1 MQGSLHALC
10 HDDLEVDF
18 FANMCHIQVHRRSR
32 AVTRL
37 AAATRSGK
45 LTGQT
50 IQHYIIPVLWPLLQ
64 QQVADK
70 GLSGRMVGGQGIVDA
85 AVDCLGACAG
95 VMGWKAFVPPLH
107 KHGAFICMII
117 LAVQVQRLV
126 VALLEGTR

>member
-1 MQGSLHALC
+1 M
-10 HDDLEVDF
+10 
-18 FANMCHIQVHRRSR
+18 HRRSR

-37 AAATRSGK
+37 AAAIRAGK

-64 QQVADK
+64 QQTADK

-95 VMGWKAFVPPLH
+95 VMGWRACVHHHLH
-107 KHGAFICMII
+107 QIWFCLQKRSSPYEQTTSTTLHCVRFNADATGTAVCC
-117 LAVQVQRLV
+117 LA
-126 VALLEGTR
+126 A

>member
-1 MQGSLHALC
+1 
-10 HDDLEVDF
+10 
-18 FANMCHIQVHRRSR
+18 MCHIQVHRRSR

-37 AAATRSGK
+37 AATTRAGK

-85 AVDCLGACAG
+85 TVDCLGACAG
-95 VMGWKAFVPPLH
+95 VMGWRACVSLPPAFTHDLTLP
-107 KHGAFICMII
+107 
-117 LAVQVQRLV
+117 VQVQRSV
-126 VALLEGTR
+126 DALLEGAG